1 MFCVCVRAPAF
12 VCTCVH
18 VLYHNIVHIIRV
30 LLFEYCVHACVY
42 VRASARVC
50 VCSQLMP
57 TVLFVSSVM
66 SVLYYVGVMQMI
78 IKVIAMV
85 MGVTMGTTA
94 PETVSTA
101 ASIFLG
107 QVNSSS

>member
-1 MFCVCVRAPAF
+1 
-12 VCTCVH
+12 
-18 VLYHNIVHIIRV
+18 
-30 LLFEYCVHACVY
+30 
-42 VRASARVC
+42 
-50 VCSQLMP
+50 MP

-85 MGVTMGTTA
+85 MRVTMGTTA